1 MSDIPNL
8 TKEQLANSRVIAKG
22 KAIRDI
28 GRLLRQYGGTIKGWI
43 KKSTRPMTIA
53 GRPAEIHW
61 YEHHGIGRV
70 EEKIKW
76 LD

>member
-1 MSDIPNL
+1 MDALPHL
-8 TKEQLANSRVIAKG
+8 TGEMLSRSRVIARG
-22 KAIRDI
+22 RGIRDV
-28 GRLLRQYGGTIKGWI
+28 GRLVNQYGGTVKGWI
-43 KKSTRPMTIA
+43 KKSTQPLTIG
-53 GRPAEIHW
+53 GRRAEIHW